1 MTLNNMKTK
10 TLTISLVVIVA
21 MLFGTLLVL
30 IRRPWPA
37 MGSVAV
43 GNQYQ
48 STTTPTV
55 ADQTNLC
62 PARAGMA
69 SSTTGVLGSVN
80 ITGYGVGELMLI
92 DATTSNSTFRAVA
105 ATSSLMLAHFP
116 VTGTSTVH
124 FDIEF
129 KNGLW
134 VDYTTGVGTS
144 TITYRCEG

>member
-1 MTLNNMKTK
+1 MNLRLSYKEY
-10 TLTISLVVIVA
+10 LSIALILA
-21 MLFGTLLVL
+21 IIGILGVL
-30 IRRPWPA
+30 WQRPWQA
-37 MGSVAV
+37 IGSVEV

-48 STTTPTV
+48 STTTPAV
-55 ADQTNLC
+55 ADRTNLC
-62 PARAGMA
+62 PARTGMA

-80 ITGYGVGELMLI
+80 ITGYGVGELMLV
-92 DATTSNSTFRAVA
+92 DATTSIATSRAIA

-124 FDIEF
+124 FDIGF
-129 KNGLW
+129 KYGLF